1 MKKVGKL
8 HLLGIPEGLWQE
20 ISINIIGP
28 LPKSNNKD
36 AIVII
41 VDQFTKMIRLKV
53 MTIAV
58 SSQDIAKI
66 YRNEIWKI
74 HGVLQK
80 ILSNQGPQ
88 FISKFIKDL
97 SKMLETKR
105 ILSIAYYSQTDSQ
118 MERINQEVN
127 Y

>member
-41 VDQFTKMIRLKV
+41 VDQFTKMIRLKI

>member
-8 HLLGIPEGLWQE
+8 HLLGISEGLWQE

-41 VDQFTKMIRLKV
+41 VDQFTKMIRLKI

>member
-41 VDQFTKMIRLKV
+41 VDQFTKMIRLKI

-66 YRNEIWKI
+66 FRNEIWKI